1 MAEKKQRFINK
12 TARELRLL
20 GEKGNNEALNE
31 LIIRGKKGDKCA
43 MAEIV
48 SIYEGLIHKYS
59 TRFFING
66 YDVDDLKQI
75 ARSVIIESISK
86 FDGDHGSEF
95 IFFISTNVKNK
106 LGTMCKKKE
115 NRLDFSSLDSPIRE
129 EITIGE
135 IIKDESSIEDEYV
148 EREK

>member
-1 MAEKKQRFINK
+1 
-12 TARELRLL
+12 
-20 GEKGNNEALNE
+20 
-31 LIIRGKKGDKCA
+31 

-48 SIYEGLIHKYS
+48 SICEGLIHKYS

-66 YDVDDLKQI
+66 YDVDDLKQV

-95 IFFISTNVKNK
+95 IFLLSTNVKNK

-115 NRLDFSSLDSPIRE
+115 NRLDFSSLDSPIGE
-129 EITIGE
+129 GITIGE
-135 IIKDESSIEDEYV
+135 TIKDEISIEDNML
-148 EREK
+148 REKKNESFCKSFG